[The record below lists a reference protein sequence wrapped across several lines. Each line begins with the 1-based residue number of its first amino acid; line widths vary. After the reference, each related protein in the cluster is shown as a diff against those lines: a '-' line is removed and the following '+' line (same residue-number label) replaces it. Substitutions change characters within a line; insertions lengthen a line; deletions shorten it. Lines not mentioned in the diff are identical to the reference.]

1 MSVMSINPVSPTP
14 QAEQAWDR
22 ALDEALATP
31 KRRPLAQPVVK
42 TAAKFAPRFATVLA
56 ALLLSACAAP
66 AFHQPAVS
74 TPAAFKESQ
83 VATPSASPEVVRSA
97 ADGTT
102 WKMAQPAESQPRGEW
117 WKAFNDARLDSLIA
131 QATASNQNLSVAAA
145 RVKQARAIAGI
156 AEADRIPQI
165 GVGVGAQRGQQSPLE
180 AGLAPGTR
188 MSPVTSYKAN
198 LSASY
203 EVDLFGRVSGNV
215 AAARGDAGAVEAT
228 YRSVLLSLQADVA
241 QTYFR
246 LRALDAEI
254 ATVNQTVRL
263 REESVRVTGRRFELG
278 DIGEFDL
285 SRAKTELSTA
295 RAEAIGLQRQRA
307 TAEHALAVLLGQP
320 ASNFGAASD
329 PLEASANLPLIP
341 AGLPSALL
349 ERRPDIAS
357 AQRTM
362 EAANARIGVARSAM
376 FPALSI
382 GANGGGVAGT
392 FADVFKWSSRS
403 WLLGA
408 ALSMPLIDGGRNR
421 SNVVRSE
428 AALEEA
434 VGAYRQSVLVAFAE
448 VEDNLAGLRVLAG
461 QGAEVEQALVSA
473 RRSADLAQKL
483 YDAGRSSYL
492 ELLDAQRN
500 LAAVER
506 TAVQLRG
513 DRAVTTV
520 ALIRALG
527 GGWGAAPASSPAGS
541 VALASK

>member
-1 MSVMSINPVSPTP
+1 MINPVHPTP
-14 QAEQAWDR
+14 QAEAAWDR
-22 ALDEALATP
+22 ALDEALAREP
-31 KRRPLAQPVVK
+31 RRPVAQPVVK
-42 TAAKFAPRFATVLA
+42 TVAKFAPRFASVLA

-66 AFHQPAVS
+66 VFHQPAVS

-83 VATPSASPEVVRSA
+83 MAPAASPDAVRSA
-97 ADGTT
+97 PDGTT
-102 WKMAQPAESQPRGEW
+102 WKLAQPAESQPRGEW
-117 WKAFNDARLDSLIA
+117 WKAFKDTRLDGLIA
-131 QATASNQNLSVAAA
+131 QATASNQNLTVAAA

-156 AEADRIPQI
+156 AEADRIPQ
-165 GVGVGAQRGQQSPLE
+165 VGVGIGAQRAQSAPLE
-180 AGLAPGTR
+180 AGATPGSR
-188 MSPVTSYKAN
+188 ISPVTSYRAS

-203 EVDLFGRVSGNV
+203 EVDLFGRVSSNV
-215 AAARGDAGAVEAT
+215 AAARGDAAASEAT
-228 YRSVLLSLQADVA
+228 FRSVLLSLQADVA

-295 RAEAIGLQRQRA
+295 RADAIGLQRQRA

-329 PLEASANLPLIP
+329 PLEASASLPLIP
-341 AGLPSALL
+341 AGLPSSLL
-349 ERRPDIAS
+349 ERRPDIAG

-421 SNVVRSE
+421 SKVVASE

-434 VGAYRQSVLVAFAE
+434 VGSYRQSVLVAFAE

-461 QGAEVEQALVSA
+461 QGAEIEAAVVSA

-483 YDAGRSSYL
+483 YDAGRGSYL

-500 LAAVER
+500 LANVER

-527 GGWGAAPASSPAGS
+527 GGWDAAPAAASSAN